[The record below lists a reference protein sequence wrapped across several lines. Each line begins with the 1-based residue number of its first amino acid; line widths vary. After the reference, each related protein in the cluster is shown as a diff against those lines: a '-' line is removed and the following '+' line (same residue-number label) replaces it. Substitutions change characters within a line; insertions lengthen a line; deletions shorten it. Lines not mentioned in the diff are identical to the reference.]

1 MADLSSINASLATES
16 DIPDLVALVNSA
28 YRGDS
33 SRAGWTT
40 EADILDGIRID
51 ADGIEEILADP
62 HAAIHTF
69 WKDHIELVACVYLKE
84 EPDHLYLGMLSVRP
98 TLQTLGL
105 GKHIL
110 QYAENIARQKELQR
124 IHMTVIDCR
133 TELIAWYNRHGYQPT
148 GETEP
153 WIDDVHVGLR
163 KRDFQFIVLE
173 KRL

>member
-1 MADLSSINASLATES
+1 MPDHVECRLATME
-16 DIPDLVALVNSA
+16 DVPALVALVNSA

-33 SRAGWTT
+33 SRRGWTT
-40 EADILDGIRID
+40 EADILGGIRID
-51 ADGIEEILADP
+51 ATGIEEILSDP

-69 WKDHIELVACVYLKE
+69 CIGAENLVACVYLKK

-98 TLQTLGL
+98 TLQALSM

-110 QYAENIARQKELQR
+110 KHAENEALQNGLQR
-124 IHMTVIDCR
+124 IRMTVIDCR
-133 TELIAWYNRHGYQPT
+133 TELIAWYNRHGYLPT

-153 WIDDVHVGLR
+153 WIDDIHVGLR
-163 KRDFQFIVLE
+163 QRDFQFIVLV